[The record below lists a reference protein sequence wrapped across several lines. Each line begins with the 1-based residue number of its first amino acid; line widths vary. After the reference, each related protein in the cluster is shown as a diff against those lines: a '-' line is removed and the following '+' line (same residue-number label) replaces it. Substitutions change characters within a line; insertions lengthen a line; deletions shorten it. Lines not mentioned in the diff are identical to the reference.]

1 MRISKVLPRKTAD
14 GLKSAVTD
22 HKTSIADFSSRGDAK
37 ALWEELRVD
46 EAIHKE
52 PSSRRFLGSARIDP
66 TEAKRL
72 IETVGANFCRL
83 SPFSSCTCSKE
94 YDVVDPE
101 GYWCRL
107 TTLAL
112 TEFAYQSD
120 DIRGFW
126 TALQEHMGLPVSQL
140 SLQTFQ
146 EILRRGFRY
155 LDLVKAKGVVE
166 DRNLYVSTLNLQN
179 GVPVKHQQCFATLLG
194 ELRDEYGWWEI
205 AHASPEAVAQLLLN
219 HCTRHHRGWLTIK
232 RFLEMSC
239 PKDDQPVHPLSGELT
254 SSLATIA
261 TELDRRGLDARVLA
275 NNAERERVLAGFD
288 LPHAFFLRDWASL
301 VPLLRFNP
309 KPVHGRRIRLM
320 RSQPPKLRMDP
331 NDWEE
336 LTLVLP
342 PQQVNAP
349 EWKALSSGYGVLEPA
364 GAEFD
369 IDILQGVLDIPMEVS
384 YLVKEA
390 PAQCNW
396 DFRLGSQDGS
406 VAYSWSCQGPDPDR
420 PVLIFDPLSG
430 ERLDPGAELGD
441 AQEVVLFTPRQFT
454 LLPSDDIQVIERVS
468 SCSLRGW
475 HGFHVEKVS
484 AEACL
489 RLCSSDI
496 KFQLEWCHQDKLSPE
511 LRGARLLGRQQVFTI
526 APKLWIPPLEESA
539 TLRLRI
545 EDLDNRS
552 WLTRDDEVHI
562 IPRADAWQA
571 IDLDAFLT
579 HSGRYSIVILVE
591 EDHETL
597 PRRWQQQL
605 RLELDDTANDLV
617 GLSQLTIQKLIN
629 PPIIEPVIQAFN
641 TSSTPERV
649 DDPANFWLSVW
660 KVSGLWP
667 FEQMRVEIRNGESS
681 HSFLQAATAR
691 GEVVV
696 ETSILRY
703 SLEPSDWYQ
712 LSLQRIGDA
721 AAVPLAVL
729 GEPEAE
735 SITWDC
741 KSGELGGLRS
751 GVVYE
756 LHAWNLLTPE
766 RPSQRIAILAE
777 SPLMLLELEKLLPDP
792 EGIFVL
798 ELFLGQQRLR
808 QLGWWSGL
816 RDQHDLVPIGADSAL
831 LEQLLHGAPVEDFP
845 QVAKDIT
852 PTLPRDRL
860 QEAISNLK
868 NNKTLQPWIDSSRLA
883 LQLMYWAQ
891 PSDTAGSPSAELK
904 PPGHRGAEGR
914 RGSRQRGPRRG
925 LTYSLRFTPPVTQLV
940 NKIKLHKDF
949 EAVMTKLRQAEGIPA
964 DVIRVQRID
973 HQLWIELDQAS
984 HKEDLDG
991 LIVAASEMLSWG
1003 IDLEK
1008 IA

>member
-1 MRISKVLPRKTAD
+1 
-14 GLKSAVTD
+14 
-22 HKTSIADFSSRGDAK
+22 
-37 ALWEELRVD
+37 
-46 EAIHKE
+46 
-52 PSSRRFLGSARIDP
+52 
-66 TEAKRL
+66 
-72 IETVGANFCRL
+72 
-83 SPFSSCTCSKE
+83 
-94 YDVVDPE
+94 
-101 GYWCRL
+101 
-107 TTLAL
+107 
-112 TEFAYQSD
+112 
-120 DIRGFW
+120 
-126 TALQEHMGLPVSQL
+126 
-140 SLQTFQ
+140 
-146 EILRRGFRY
+146 
-155 LDLVKAKGVVE
+155 
-166 DRNLYVSTLNLQN
+166 
-179 GVPVKHQQCFATLLG
+179 
-194 ELRDEYGWWEI
+194 
-205 AHASPEAVAQLLLN
+205 
-219 HCTRHHRGWLTIK
+219 
-232 RFLEMSC
+232 
-239 PKDDQPVHPLSGELT
+239 
-254 SSLATIA
+254 
-261 TELDRRGLDARVLA
+261 
-275 NNAERERVLAGFD
+275 
-288 LPHAFFLRDWASL
+288 
-301 VPLLRFNP
+301 LLRFNP

-342 PQQVNAP
+342 AQQVNDP
-349 EWKALSSGYGVLEPA
+349 EWKALSSGYGLLEPA
-364 GAEFD
+364 RAEFD
-369 IDILQGVLDIPMEVS
+369 IDIQQGVLDIPMEVS
-384 YLVKEA
+384 YPVKEA
-390 PAQCNW
+390 AAHWSW

-406 VAYSWSCQGPDPDR
+406 VAYTWSCQGPDPDQ
-420 PVLIFDPLSG
+420 PMLLFDPLSG
-430 ERLDPGAELGD
+430 ERLQPGAELGD

-468 SCSLRGW
+468 SCSIRGW
-475 HGFHVEKVS
+475 HGFHVEKLS
-484 AEACL
+484 AEASL
-489 RLCSSDI
+489 RLCSSDN

-545 EDLDNRS
+545 EDLDNRN
-552 WLTRDDEVHI
+552 WLTRDDEVQI
-562 IPRADAWQA
+562 IPGADAWQA

-579 HSGRYSIVILVE
+579 RSGRYSIVILVE

-605 RLELDDTANDLV
+605 RLELDASAIDPA
-617 GLSQLTIQKLIN
+617 GLSKLTIQKLIN

-641 TSSTPERV
+641 TAFTPERI
-649 DDPANFWLSVW
+649 DDPADFWLPAW

-681 HSFLQAATAR
+681 HSFLQAATAC
-691 GEVVV
+691 GEVLV

-721 AAVPLAVL
+721 AGVPVAVL
-729 GEPEAE
+729 GEPEHE

-751 GVVYE
+751 GVVYD

-798 ELFLGQQRLR
+798 ELFLGQRRLR

-831 LEQLLHGAPVEDFP
+831 LEHLLHGAPVEDFP

-868 NNKTLQPWIDSSRLA
+868 NNKPLLPWIDSSRLA
-883 LQLMYWAQ
+883 LQLIYWAQ
-891 PSDTAGSPSAELK
+891 PSDTAGSLSADLK
-904 PPGHRGAEGR
+904 PAGHRGAKGR
-914 RGSRQRGPRRG
+914 RGSRERGPRRG
-925 LTYSLRFTPPVTQLV
+925 LTYSLRFTPPVTQLA

-949 EAVMTKLRQAEGIPA
+949 EAAMTKLRQAEGIPA

-984 HKEDLDG
+984 HKEELDG
-991 LIVAASEMLSWG
+991 LIVAAAEMLSWG